1 MYYFL
6 VNPASKSGHGMNVWK
21 EVEAYLKETGIK
33 FEVFFSKRPGHMQE
47 LMNDICKEHIDEEE
61 RINVVIL
68 GGDGTFNEAIQ
79 GVISFEKINI
89 GYIPTGSSN
98 DFARAVVYSDN
109 AVENAKKVISCTEP
123 LKYDIGKLKYESISS
138 ERSRL
143 TSGEVNPT
151 RYFNVSCGIGFDA
164 AICEEAL
171 KSKAK
176 DFLNKFGLG
185 KLIYGVVAIKQIFGA
200 KLCDATLT
208 LDDDEVINIK
218 KCRFIV
224 GMNTCYEGGGYKFAP
239 NAVPDDGYLDICT
252 VGNIS
257 PLGVLMALPGAQK
270 GTHVKNKKI
279 HTYHVKKFEVK
290 ANEPLWVHTDGEV
303 HVKADH
309 IKVGLIP
316 GGLNFLWN
324 KDV

>member
-6 VNPASKSGHGMNVWK
+6 VNPASKSGHGMNVWN
-21 EVEAYLKETGIK
+21 EVSEYLKSQNIEH
-33 FEVFFSKRPGHMQE
+33 EVYFSKRPGHMQE
-47 LMNDICKEHIDEEE
+47 LMNDICKEHVDDAEP
-61 RINVVIL
+61 INVVIL

-79 GVISFEKINI
+79 GIISFDKVNI

-98 DFARAVVYSDN
+98 DFARAVIYSDSP
-109 AVENAKKVISCTEP
+109 VENAKRIISCKEP
-123 LKYDIGKLKYESISS
+123 KKFDIGKLKYENMSD

-143 TSGEVNPT
+143 SSGDVAPT

-176 DFLNKFGLG
+176 DFLNKLGLG
-185 KLIYGVVAIKQIFGA
+185 KLIYGVVAIRQIFGA
-200 KLCDATLT
+200 KLCDAVLT
-208 LDDDEVINIK
+208 LENDEEINIK
-218 KCRFIV
+218 DCRFIV
-224 GMNTCYEGGGYKFAP
+224 GMNTCFEGGGYKFAP

-252 VGNIS
+252 VGSIS
-257 PLGVLMALPGAQK
+257 PLGVLLALPGAQK

-279 HTYHVKKFEVK
+279 HTYHVKNFEVRTRD
-290 ANEPLWVHTDGEV
+290 ALWVHTDGEV

-316 GGLNFLWN
+316 GGLKFLW
-324 KDV
+324 